1 MLQDIA
7 SSYPFPE
14 FLEPISDGHFWD
26 EIPERKYCI
35 DSENFHHNP
44 VPEGLK
50 AQLCSLLLSWHLW
63 QVEWIGSTIISS
75 AKDYHNFRKVIVS
88 ITKTPV
94 LIEKSYLFSIMFK
107 EANISRL
114 LFD

>member
-1 MLQDIA
+1 MVQSSCLEQNSEKNSLDLLQDIA

-35 DSENFHHNP
+35 DLKNFHHNP

-50 AQLCSLLLSWHLW
+50 AQLYSL
-63 QVEWIGSTIISS
+63 
-75 AKDYHNFRKVIVS
+75 
-88 ITKTPV
+88 
-94 LIEKSYLFSIMFK
+94 
-107 EANISRL
+107 
-114 LFD
+114 